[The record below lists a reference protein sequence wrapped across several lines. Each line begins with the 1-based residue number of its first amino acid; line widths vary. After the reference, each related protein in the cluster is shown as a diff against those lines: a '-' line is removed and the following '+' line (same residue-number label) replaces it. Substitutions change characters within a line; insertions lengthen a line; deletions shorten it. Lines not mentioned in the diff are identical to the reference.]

1 MTGGA
6 TGNSSIS
13 VNLDTSEVYD
23 SDLGSWV
30 TSGAKLPQPMSG
42 LRATNIDGRVLIFG
56 NISLYYTTFTQIII
70 AGGQGWIYDDQNHYY
85 DDILEFNPVENALVP
100 LGPLMRNDIA

>member
-1 MTGGA
+1 MGGA
-6 TGNSSIS
+6 SGDSSIG

-30 TSGAKLPQPMSG
+30 TSGAKLPQPMNM

-56 NISLYYTTFTQIII
+56 NISL
-70 AGGQGWIYDDQNHYY
+70 
-85 DDILEFNPVENALVP
+85 
-100 LGPLMRNDIA
+100 

>member
-13 VNLDTSEVYD
+13 VNLDTSEVFD

-30 TSGAKLPQPMSG
+30 TSGAKLPKPMSM
-42 LRATNIDGRVLIFG
+42 LTATNIDGRVLIFG
-56 NISLYYTTFTQIII
+56 NIFLALHYFTITTQ
-70 AGGQGWIYDDQNHYY
+70 
-85 DDILEFNPVENALVP
+85 
-100 LGPLMRNDIA
+100 R